1 MKKYSTFSG
10 REITEDKV
18 IEEFVDQDW
27 HIPGELELLRARV
40 DRLTELLSKTGSQ
53 AAFDYAVEHLGL
65 REVKY

>member
-1 MKKYSTFSG
+1 MKKYVTFSG

-18 IEEFVDQDW
+18 IEEFIDQDW

-40 DRLTELLSKTGSQ
+40 DRLTELLSKIDSQ
-53 AAFDYAVEHLGL
+53 AVFDYAVEHLSL